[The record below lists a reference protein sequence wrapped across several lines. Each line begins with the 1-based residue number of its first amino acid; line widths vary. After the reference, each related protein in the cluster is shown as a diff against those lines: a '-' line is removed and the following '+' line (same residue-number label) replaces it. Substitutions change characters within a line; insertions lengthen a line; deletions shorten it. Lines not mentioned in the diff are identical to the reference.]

1 MNADHVI
8 ETQDLTRYYNGK
20 CVVDSLNLQV
30 PRGCV
35 FGFLGRN
42 GSGKTT
48 TIRMLLGL
56 VQPTRGSSALFGTD
70 STQLTPALRARVG
83 YLTEEH
89 RVNMWMTVQENGH
102 FQSQFYPQWNVKV
115 FQSILDHFRLKPD
128 AKAKDLSRGERA
140 GLALALTLAPEPE
153 LMIMD
158 DPALGLDPVA
168 RRALV
173 ESMLYITR
181 RQDRTILF
189 STHILSDVERVADHI
204 AILDQS
210 VLRVRCPLEVF
221 RERVR
226 RYLVRFPGTPPDLST
241 VPGVLQSSRSNQD
254 VRVTCVEK
262 DQSVIQAL
270 RSYHPT
276 SIEEVQLGLEEAFIS
291 YLGDRGDRPAFLSDN

>member
-89 RVNMWMTVQENGH
+89 RVNMWMSVQENGH

-115 FQSILDHFRLKPD
+115 FHSVLDHFHLKPD

-204 AILDQS
+204 AILDRS
-210 VLRVRCPLEVF
+210 ILRVRCPLEVF

-226 RYLVRFPGTPPDLST
+226 RYVVRFPGTPPDLST
-241 VPGVLQSSRSNQD
+241 VPGVLQSARSNQD
-254 VRVTCVEK
+254 VRVTCVEQ